1 MHEYSAV
8 PQQDPPEIES
18 IPLIECQ
25 LPAVSIGENW
35 SSAAAVGSLASTNTD
50 RKRSWR
56 NIESSSSQQHKN
68 PELHASN
75 TSGQIAEQH
84 TSASFNPK
92 KLKSSNLRTRSRPQ
106 HYARSLYP
114 VQTTDEILTAAVA
127 QPEHIELKT
136 VDQLKT
142 LNTQGQITNP
152 DLTDFYYHPVP
163 KKAALQR
170 SPFYHLSGS
179 LRSNMDDDSDISNQ
193 ARTSRTTRSQSAVVA
208 NEPEFTSVACSNKP
222 TEAPITAT
230 RSSKSGPPFLV
241 SKETSLSK
249 TVEFFQGRSFFGDTE
264 LHRMVGDLRKQMSKK
279 GLCVFDHFMGE
290 EKGKKILSDVLKL
303 YEQGGFVNGQ
313 LESSPK
319 TPPPSSSSSSSPNQ
333 RVVRGD
339 VITWLT
345 GNEDGCNNIKYLM
358 ERIDATVMMCGENFG
373 GYTIKQRTRAM
384 VACYPGNGTYYLRH
398 IDNPC
403 QNGRVLTCIYYL
415 NINWDA
421 CRDGGLLRIYPQGS
435 PEVANV
441 EPIFDRLL
449 FFWSDSRNPH
459 EVKPSY
465 RGRFAI
471 TLWYYDEQEQVEWQ
485 RRRGTE
491 IQTTPSSNP

>member
-8 PQQDPPEIES
+8 PQQHPPEIES
-18 IPLIECQ
+18 IPLDIECQ
-25 LPAVSIGENW
+25 LPAVNSIGENW
-35 SSAAAVGSLASTNTD
+35 SSAAAVGSPASTNTD
-50 RKRSWR
+50 RKRNWT
-56 NIESSSSQQHKN
+56 NIESSSSQQYKN
-68 PELHASN
+68 PDLHASN
-75 TSGQIAEQH
+75 TSGKIVEQH
-84 TSASFNPK
+84 TGASFNPK
-92 KLKSSNLRTRSRPQ
+92 KLKSINLRSRSTPQ
-106 HYARSLYP
+106 HIARSVYP
-114 VQTTDEILTAAVA
+114 VQTTAGILTAA
-127 QPEHIELKT
+127 QPEHIELKKT

-142 LNTQGQITNP
+142 LTTQGQITNP
-152 DLTDFYYHPVP
+152 DLTDFYYHQEVP
-163 KKAALQR
+163 KKTALQR

-193 ARTSRTTRSQSAVVA
+193 ARTSRTTRSQSAVA
-208 NEPEFTSVACSNKP
+208 NEPEFTSVVSSNKP

-230 RSSKSGPPFLV
+230 RFSKSGPPFLE
-241 SKETSLSK
+241 SKETSLAK
-249 TVEFFQGRSFFGDTE
+249 TVEFFQARSFFGDTE
-264 LHRMVGDLRKQMSKK
+264 LHRMVGDLRKQMSTK

-290 EKGKKILSDVLKL
+290 EKGKMILSDVLKL
-303 YEQGGFVNGQ
+303 YEQGGFINGQ
-313 LESSPK
+313 LESSPN
-319 TPPPSSSSSSSPNQ
+319 TPSSSSSSSPNQ

-345 GNEDGCNNIKYLM
+345 GNEGGCNNIKYLM

-421 CRDGGLLRIYPQGS
+421 CRDGGLLRIYPKGS

-471 TLWYYDEQEQVEWQ
+471 TLWYYDEQEQAEWQ
-485 RRRGTE
+485 RRRGAE
-491 IQTTPSSNP
+491 VQTTPSSNP